1 VSAKRDR
8 QRTLAA
14 AALLG
19 FAVVYFQSALR
30 LDRGTSSNPGPGLV
44 PAAIGGLLLA
54 CTAIHLIGVLR
65 SRSGEVEGAA
75 SIPPA
80 AGNRRAVVGIL
91 AATVVFPLIL
101 EPLKFVV
108 ATTVVAFVMLVLLN
122 PRRPAFSLGLAVG
135 MAVASFVIFSRLL
148 GVALPGGPV
157 EHLLLRIG

>member
-91 AATVVFPLIL
+91 A
-101 EPLKFVV
+101 
-108 ATTVVAFVMLVLLN
+108 FVMLVLLN